1 MLQVGPKGENIQIFF
16 MLLCW
21 ISLLVIQFI
30 NLSGAEAMFADL
42 GHFSELSVRVI
53 VL

>member
-1 MLQVGPKGENIQIFF
+1 MLQVGSNGENIQKKFL
-16 MLLCW
+16 LLCW

-42 GHFSELSVRVI
+42 GHFSELSVRVTVI
-53 VL
+53 